1 MLLCKWLLFKRLP
14 LLLKRLH
21 HYWRGSQLE
30 VLSPMTYPMTS
41 PTTSLM
47 TSRRTCPAH
56 HVPHRVAHAVWHLQS
71 HVVSHLVIA
80 MSRCLCQTQ
89 TVASSCIASSHSYN
103 LATCSHVGISVS
115 MTFRIKK
122 SQLPIRSP
130 PGCTDR
136 HRHILVEVSR
146 FKRMKSTIVA

>member
-1 MLLCKWLLFKRLP
+1 MITIQEAP
-14 LLLKRLH
+14 ITIEEAPPLLKRL
-21 HYWRGSQLE
+21 
-30 VLSPMTYPMTS
+30 
-41 PTTSLM
+41 PTGGPVSYDISYDISYDVSMTSLM
-47 TSRRTCPAH
+47 TCPAH
-56 HVPHRVAHAVWHLQS
+56 LVAHHVAHPVWHLQS